1 MNLDFY
7 QPKNEILKKYIDGYY
22 FISKDK
28 TSGSIQYLTFPN
40 NFCILTTN
48 EDINVEIQNNEVTIK
63 SSPDKNIMTCVVSR
77 YTKPIKIHYK
87 ELINEVTIYFKP
99 LGISHFLSD
108 SKTIFSESTIL
119 DFTFMPDFN
128 DKMIEIFSLTKDKQ
142 SQELED
148 YLLSKLQV
156 KDFSFIEKILAD
168 IETDEKIEEIAL
180 KHQISR
186 QYLNK
191 IFTRHIGKSPSE
203 YRKIHRFRNSILK
216 QKVSKNFSELS
227 QYDFYDQSHFIRN
240 FKELTNS
247 NPQIFFKNID
257 TKKDNIWLFV

>member
-7 QPKNEILKKYIDGYY
+7 KPKDKILKKYIEGYY

-28 TSGSIQYLTFPN
+28 NSQSIQYLTFPN

-48 EDINVEIQNNEVTIK
+48 EDLDVEVKENEVIIK
-63 SSPDKNIMTCVVSR
+63 SSPTKNIMTCVVSR
-77 YTKPIKIHYK
+77 YTKPMKIHYK

-99 LGISHFLSD
+99 LGISHFLED
-108 SKTIFSESTIL
+108 SKSIFSESTIL

-128 DKMIEIFSLTKDKQ
+128 AKMIEIFSFTRERQ
-142 SQELED
+142 IEELEN

-156 KDFSFIEKILAD
+156 KDFSLMEKILSD
-168 IETDEKIEEIAL
+168 IETDAKIEEIAL

-191 IFTRHIGKSPSE
+191 IFTKHIGKPLSE

-216 QKVSKNFSELS
+216 QKESRNFSELS
-227 QYDFYDQSHFIRN
+227 QHDFYDQSHFIRN
-240 FKELTNS
+240 FKELTDR
-247 NPQIFFKNID
+247 NPQLFFKNID
-257 TKKDNIWLFV
+257 TEKENIWLFV

>member
-7 QPKNEILKKYIDGYY
+7 QPKNEILKKYIEGYY

-28 TSGSIQYLTFPN
+28 NSGSIQYLTFPN

-48 EDINVEIQNNEVTIK
+48 EDIDVEIQNNEVIIQ
-63 SSPDKNIMTCVVSR
+63 SSPAKNIMTCVVSR
-77 YTKPIKIHYK
+77 YKKPIKIHYK

-99 LGISHFLSD
+99 LGISQFLSD
-108 SKTIFSESTIL
+108 PKSIFSESTLL

-128 DKMIEIFSLTKDKQ
+128 DKMIEIFGFSRDRQIL
-142 SQELED
+142 ELED

-156 KDFSFIEKILAD
+156 KDFSLIEKILTA
-168 IETDEKIEEIAL
+168 IENDEKIEEIAF
-180 KHQISR
+180 KYQISR

-191 IFTRHIGKSPSE
+191 IFTKHIGKSPSE

-216 QKVSKNFSELS
+216 QKESKNFSELS

-240 FKELTNS
+240 FKELTNR
-247 NPQIFFKNID
+247 NPQIFFKHIN
-257 TKKDNIWLFV
+257 TKKENIWLFI